1 MEEYY
6 FIKHEQINKGE
17 RAMIIMDI
25 KVDNF
30 YAFKNFHMN
39 MSYPKKIVD
48 STIEEEFLEERPNF
62 RYKKVNIIMGGNAT
76 GKTSLGRLLML
87 FTNYL
92 NDGGF
97 RRFTDRISDE
107 KKEAKISI
115 DFVTDTNILYRF
127 EMKVLPKEKDDYSED
142 EVDIKIYYTPI
153 LIKDNYEMCAN
164 KLNEKN
170 CSCTT
175 YDKIN
180 TNGWSFSY
188 PIDVIEE
195 KKYKTI
201 EENDKYIFILEQI
214 LKTLDPSVKEVVKVN
229 QITEGVI
236 WQQILIFF
244 LPILFG
250 TFFQQLYNTAD
261 AMIVGHFLGKQ
272 ALAAVGGT
280 TGTLINLLVGFFVG
294 LSSGATV
301 VISQHYGANKEDK
314 VQWAVHTSIAFS
326 ILGGI
331 VLTVV
336 GIGCSRWMLDLMSTP
351 DDVVNYALIY
361 MRVYFLGTIGN
372 LIYNMGSG
380 ILRAVGDSKRP
391 LLYLII
397 CCMTNIA
404 LDFLFVVG
412 LQMGVMGAAL
422 ATILSQIISAVLVMG
437 SLMRTRDIY
446 RLHLRKISIDWIMLK
461 RIVRIGFPAGVQSIL
476 YSVSNVIIQSAVNSL
491 GTNNVAAWA
500 AYGKVDGLFWMMIN
514 ALGIAATT
522 FVGQNYGAKKMD
534 RVHRGVRTSMIM
546 AFLMTGL
553 MVVFM
558 WFIGDTLISLF
569 TTDTAVREIC
579 HGLIHFL
586 VPTFFTY
593 ISIEILSGAL
603 RGVGDAWIPMFITG
617 IGICGVRIVWM
628 TAVLPH
634 FHSLKGAAFCYP
646 LSWVIT
652 TIAYFI
658 YYLFFSQL
666 SKRKELRSI

>member
-1 MEEYY
+1 
-6 FIKHEQINKGE
+6 
-17 RAMIIMDI
+17 
-25 KVDNF
+25 
-30 YAFKNFHMN
+30 MN
-39 MSYPKKIVD
+39 
-48 STIEEEFLEERPNF
+48 
-62 RYKKVNIIMGGNAT
+62 
-76 GKTSLGRLLML
+76 
-87 FTNYL
+87 
-92 NDGGF
+92 
-97 RRFTDRISDE
+97 
-107 KKEAKISI
+107 
-115 DFVTDTNILYRF
+115 
-127 EMKVLPKEKDDYSED
+127 KEK
-142 EVDIKIYYTPI
+142 
-153 LIKDNYEMCAN
+153 
-164 KLNEKN
+164 
-170 CSCTT
+170 
-175 YDKIN
+175 
-180 TNGWSFSY
+180 
-188 PIDVIEE
+188 
-195 KKYKTI
+195 
-201 EENDKYIFILEQI
+201 
-214 LKTLDPSVKEVVKVN
+214 KEVVKVN

-336 GIGCSRWMLDLMSTP
+336 GIGCSRWMLDLMNTP

-446 RLHLRKISIDWIMLK
+446 RLHLRKISIDWI
-461 RIVRIGFPAGVQSIL
+461 
-476 YSVSNVIIQSAVNSL
+476 NDSL
-491 GTNNVAAWA
+491 ITFVKDRLGHDQRYAIDPT
-500 AYGKVDGLFWMMIN
+500 KITN
-514 ALGIAATT
+514 ALGWYPETK
-522 FVGQNYGAKKMD
+522 FEVGIVKTIEWYLNNQPWVEEVTSGDYQKYYEQMYGG
-534 RVHRGVRTSMIM
+534 RG
-546 AFLMTGL
+546 
-553 MVVFM
+553 
-558 WFIGDTLISLF
+558 
-569 TTDTAVREIC
+569 
-579 HGLIHFL
+579 
-586 VPTFFTY
+586 
-593 ISIEILSGAL
+593 
-603 RGVGDAWIPMFITG
+603 
-617 IGICGVRIVWM
+617 
-628 TAVLPH
+628 
-634 FHSLKGAAFCYP
+634 
-646 LSWVIT
+646 
-652 TIAYFI
+652 
-658 YYLFFSQL
+658 
-666 SKRKELRSI
+666 

>member
-1 MEEYY
+1 M
-6 FIKHEQINKGE
+6 
-17 RAMIIMDI
+17 R
-25 KVDNF
+25 
-30 YAFKNFHMN
+30 
-39 MSYPKKIVD
+39 S
-48 STIEEEFLEERPNF
+48 
-62 RYKKVNIIMGGNAT
+62 GG
-76 GKTSLGRLLML
+76 S
-87 FTNYL
+87 
-92 NDGGF
+92 F
-97 RRFTDRISDE
+97 RRYLGM
-107 KKEAKISI
+107 
-115 DFVTDTNILYRF
+115 N
-127 EMKVLPKEKDDYSED
+127 KEK
-142 EVDIKIYYTPI
+142 
-153 LIKDNYEMCAN
+153 
-164 KLNEKN
+164 
-170 CSCTT
+170 
-175 YDKIN
+175 
-180 TNGWSFSY
+180 
-188 PIDVIEE
+188 
-195 KKYKTI
+195 
-201 EENDKYIFILEQI
+201 
-214 LKTLDPSVKEVVKVN
+214 KEVVKVN

-336 GIGCSRWMLDLMSTP
+336 GIGCSRWMLDLMNTP
-351 DDVVNYALIY
+351 DDVVNHALIY

-461 RIVRIGFPAGVQSIL
+461 RIIRIGFPAGVQSIVL
-476 YSVSNVIIQSAVNSL
+476 GIERDYSVCCQLAGNQQCGCV
-491 GTNNVAAWA
+491 G
-500 AYGKVDGLFWMMIN
+500 GLRK
-514 ALGIAATT
+514 G
-522 FVGQNYGAKKMD
+522 G
-534 RVHRGVRTSMIM
+534 RS
-546 AFLMTGL
+546 FLDDDQCARYC
-553 MVVFM
+553 
-558 WFIGDTLISLF
+558 GDN
-569 TTDTAVREIC
+569 IC
-579 HGLIHFL
+579 R
-586 VPTFFTY
+586 
-593 ISIEILSGAL
+593 S
-603 RGVGDAWIPMFITG
+603 
-617 IGICGVRIVWM
+617 
-628 TAVLPH
+628 
-634 FHSLKGAAFCYP
+634 
-646 LSWVIT
+646 
-652 TIAYFI
+652 
-658 YYLFFSQL
+658 
-666 SKRKELRSI
+666 ELRCEKDGSCTPRCAHQHDHGIPDDGSDGCVYVVYR